1 MSDTDNNKIIIEIR
15 AGAGGDEAGLF
26 ASELWR
32 MYKRFGE
39 KHGFKAEVMDISES
53 TAGGIKNLSVEITG
67 PEIYNNFKYESGV
80 HRVQRI
86 PKTEKSGRVH
96 TSTVSVAVLKEVT
109 EKEIVIKPQDLKI
122 DTFRSSGAGGQ
133 NVNKVETAV
142 RITHIPTGFVV
153 SCQTQRSQFKNK
165 EKAMTILRAK
175 LDQMEREKVSGQI
188 TAERRAQIGSSE
200 RSEKI
205 RTYNFPQNRITDHRI
220 GKSWHNME
228 KILDGNMEPI
238 IETLA
243 KNLK

>member
-1 MSDTDNNKIIIEIR
+1 MDEIQKIILEIR

-26 ASELWR
+26 ALELWR

-39 KHGFKAEVMDISES
+39 KRGFKIEVMDISQS
-53 TAGGIKNLSVEITG
+53 PVGGIKNLSAEIIG
-67 PEIYNNFKYESGV
+67 SEVYDIFKYESGV

-86 PKTEKSGRVH
+86 PQTEKSGRVH
-96 TSTVSVAVLKEVT
+96 TSTISVAVLKEVT
-109 EKEIVIKPQDLKI
+109 EKEVVIKSQDLKI

-165 EKAMTILRAK
+165 EKAMMILRAK
-175 LDQMEREKVSGQI
+175 IDQMEREKVLGQI
-188 TAERRAQIGSSE
+188 TAERHAQIGSAE
-200 RSEKI
+200 RSEKM
-205 RTYNFPQNRITDHRI
+205 RTYNFPQDRITDHRI

-228 KILDGNMEPI
+228 KILDGNMEPM
-238 IETLA
+238 IEALRGY
-243 KNLK
+243 LL

>member
-1 MSDTDNNKIIIEIR
+1 MEETQKIILEIR
-15 AGAGGDEAGLF
+15 AGAGGGEAGLF

-32 MYKRFGE
+32 MYRCFAE
-39 KHGFKAEVMDISES
+39 RRGFKTETIDSSQSDV
-53 TAGGIKNLSVEITG
+53 GGIKTLAAQVEG
-67 PEIYNNFKYESGV
+67 PDVYDLFKYESGV

-86 PKTEKSGRVH
+86 PKTEKRGRIH
-96 TSTVSVAVLKEVT
+96 TSTVSVAILKEVT

-142 RITHIPTGFVV
+142 RITHVPTGFVV
-153 SCQTQRSQFKNK
+153 SCQAQRSQFKNK

-175 LDQMEREKVSGQI
+175 LDQMEREKISGQI
-188 TAERRAQIGSSE
+188 TAERRAQIGSAE

-205 RTYNFPQNRITDHRI
+205 RTYNFPQDRITDHRI
-220 GKSWHNME
+220 GKSWHNIE

-238 IETLA
+238 IEALTQKLR
-243 KNLK
+243 

>member
-1 MSDTDNNKIIIEIR
+1 MNEIQKIILEIR

-26 ASELWR
+26 ALELWR

-39 KHGFKAEVMDISES
+39 KRGFKAEIMDISES
-53 TAGGIKNLSVEITG
+53 TAGGIKNLSAEITG
-67 PEIYNNFKYESGV
+67 LEIYDIFKYESGV

-96 TSTVSVAVLKEVT
+96 TSTVSVAVLKEVA
-109 EKEIVIKPQDLKI
+109 EKEVIINQQDLKI
-122 DTFRSSGAGGQ
+122 DTYRSSGAGGQ

-153 SCQTQRSQFKNK
+153 SCQTQRSQLKNK

-175 LDQMEREKVSGQI
+175 LAEMEKEKVLGQI
-188 TAERRAQIGSSE
+188 TEQRRAQIGSAE
-200 RSEKI
+200 RSEKM
-205 RTYNFPQNRITDHRI
+205 RTYNFPQDRITDHRI

-228 KILDGNMEPI
+228 KILDGNMEPM
-238 IETLA
+238 IEALA
-243 KNLK
+243 ENIK